1 MKRNLH
7 AKYGVREYR
16 IVDPE
21 GKRVELLSWTE
32 GGYRTEAV
40 YPHTDRL
47 FSRLGTVQGL
57 QMKPVTAK

>member
-7 AKYGVREYR
+7 AKYGVREYQ

-21 GKRVELLSWTE
+21 GKRVELLFWTE

-40 YPHTDRL
+40 FPHTGRLSSRL
-47 FSRLGTVQGL
+47 FPDFNLNL
-57 QMKPVTAK
+57 AEAF

>member
-32 GGYRTEAV
+32 GGYRTEAL

-47 FSRLGTVQGL
+47 ETGFPGSEQFRVC
-57 QMKPVTAK
+57 K